1 MKIALIGAPGSEK
14 SKYARRI
21 ANRLNKESKTW
32 KVIDG
37 YVDHLRD
44 STGNP
49 YGLDADYLA
58 NFEIAFTR
66 RILEDE
72 ARHKGQNTITCGT
85 IYETVVYGGIYSL
98 GIPHIENEQ
107 TKVSQTL
114 VAQLC
119 MGTLGVLETQYFDYD
134 AMFYLPL
141 ENEER
146 TWEHAIDAKIPEVL
160 EGFFKQTVVL
170 EGTDRQKV
178 NVATQIIEEIS
189 AVYTASADK

>member
-1 MKIALIGAPGSEK
+1 
-14 SKYARRI
+14 
-21 ANRLNKESKTW
+21 
-32 KVIDG
+32 
-37 YVDHLRD
+37 
-44 STGNP
+44 
-49 YGLDADYLA
+49 LDADYLA